1 MLNAIRFSA
10 AIIFV
15 AFVLTVPQTVFA
27 ADVPD
32 IRQISPNIVLVRETV
47 DDESSTCFR
56 EYHCEDDNAAAT
68 RYFNQYAQLLIAAG
82 FEIIDGEDMGED
94 LMIWGLI
101 HPAKDVP
108 VFQFK
113 LDTPVHVVIEQTGT
127 LFQIWTAPGIT
138 CGD

>member
-10 AIIFV
+10 AMIFV

-47 DDESSTCFR
+47 DENSTGFR
-56 EYHCEDDNAAAT
+56 EYHCEDDNAT
-68 RYFNQYAQLLIAAG
+68 RYFNQYAQLLIDAG
-82 FEIIDGEDMGED
+82 FEIIDGRDQGEDM
-94 LMIWGLI
+94 MIWGLV
-101 HPAKDVP
+101 HTGKDVP
-108 VFQFK
+108 LFQFK

-138 CGD
+138 YGN